1 MDEEWYREQ
10 LSKRDQQIEKLQSD
24 LDQSQQMQ
32 AMTEKRY
39 EVEHQKLIEM
49 KTRSFW
55 QNLTSVF
62 E

>member
-10 LSKRDQQIEKLQSD
+10 LSIRDRQIQKLLSN
-24 LDQSQQMQ
+24 LDQSQQIQ
-32 AMTEKRY
+32 AMTEKKY
-39 EVEHQKLIEM
+39 EAEHQQLIEM